1 MTVYAT
7 IVGDFERL
15 HLFNFEIGFLKNE
28 AFFKKNRRYGFL
40 AECSTFE
47 NAIFPYK
54 TALIKPRMREIQQ
67 KVQSR
72 TITKNKFLSLS
83 T

>member
-15 HLFNFEIGFLKNE
+15 HLFNFEIGFLEKE

-40 AECSTFE
+40 AERSTIE

-54 TALIKPRMREIQQ
+54 TALIKPRMREIQ
-67 KVQSR
+67 
-72 TITKNKFLSLS
+72 
-83 T
+83 

>member
-15 HLFNFEIGFLKNE
+15 HLFDFEIGFLEKE

-40 AECSTFE
+40 AERSTIE

-54 TALIKPRMREIQQ
+54 TALIKPRMREIQ
-67 KVQSR
+67 
-72 TITKNKFLSLS
+72 
-83 T
+83 

>member
-15 HLFNFEIGFLKNE
+15 HLFHFEIGFLEKE

-40 AECSTFE
+40 AERSTIE

-54 TALIKPRMREIQQ
+54 TALIKPRMREIQ
-67 KVQSR
+67 
-72 TITKNKFLSLS
+72 
-83 T
+83 